1 MEYLTLPSLELC
13 ILSRILKNAGH
24 TVSLFDMKINRIDI
38 DHAENALRGEQMP
51 DIVLIDDSP
60 ETHCTSVKLI
70 PLLKEIWNSSPF
82 VAMRGEIPSFIP
94 EVTMQR
100 NPQLDF
106 IVRYDDDYAF
116 PAIVEAIDG
125 GDTELIDIPNIA
137 FRCGSKIIC
146 TDEIR
151 QLKYDLDSLPMPDRR
166 LYDIDK
172 YLLRDS
178 ETIVRS
184 SRGCPGNCL
193 FCIKTRYECFR
204 LFSVQRFC
212 DEIQEL
218 QQMGFDS
225 FFFSDDTFAFS
236 DQRLAEFAAEIQRRN
251 MHIRFTSNIRIRDIN
266 NYKAAMLKEIGAYR
280 VFVGIETV
288 NAQSSSLLNKQMDEE
303 SVLSKLDILK
313 RHGLEFH
320 ASFILGA
327 PNDTPKDLEH
337 IIDFVRKAQPTVI
350 TYNLIKV
357 YPGLPLYSNPEQ
369 FGIVMDDP
377 YWYEKDE
384 WADHCVM
391 GTRDLPPEDL
401 EKWARRMMWE
411 YIAG

>member
-1 MEYLTLPSLELC
+1 
-13 ILSRILKNAGH
+13 
-24 TVSLFDMKINRIDI
+24 
-38 DHAENALRGEQMP
+38 
-51 DIVLIDDSP
+51 
-60 ETHCTSVKLI
+60 
-70 PLLKEIWNSSPF
+70 
-82 VAMRGEIPSFIP
+82 
-94 EVTMQR
+94 
-100 NPQLDF
+100 
-106 IVRYDDDYAF
+106 
-116 PAIVEAIDG
+116 
-125 GDTELIDIPNIA
+125 
-137 FRCGSKIIC
+137 
-146 TDEIR
+146 
-151 QLKYDLDSLPMPDRR
+151 
-166 LYDIDK
+166 
-172 YLLRDS
+172 
-178 ETIVRS
+178 
-184 SRGCPGNCL
+184 
-193 FCIKTRYECFR
+193 
-204 LFSVQRFC
+204 
-212 DEIQEL
+212 
-218 QQMGFDS
+218 MGFDS